1 MHIVAFVI
9 IVLCSSI
16 VGHAQQVD
24 SRITLNDRISTYMP
38 VMQPRP
44 CSVWLT
50 KWGASADD
58 VKAAAKRIG
67 LQLADSTP
75 LFDADAMIYIYTEPD
90 AEIYYSFSVISGT
103 YSIFT
108 CTMSYNEVAHAEE
121 RFDEATNDLKAHWGT
136 DGTVTASTAQCDQT
150 KKNVKIEVGKS
161 ARIVTFT
168 IESTN

>member
-24 SRITLNDRISTYMP
+24 SRITLNDRISKYMP

-50 KWGASADD
+50 MWGASADEI
-58 VKAAAKRIG
+58 KAEAKRIG

-75 LFDADAMIYIYTEPD
+75 LVDADAMIYIFTEPD
-90 AEIYYSFSVISGT
+90 AEIYYSFSVINGS
-103 YSIFT
+103 YNLFT
-108 CTMSYNEVAHAEE
+108 CTMSYNEDAHAEE
-121 RFDEATNDLKAHWGT
+121 RFVGATRDLQAHWGG
-136 DGTVTASTAQCDQT
+136 DDTVSTATALCDQT

-161 ARIVTFT
+161 RRIVTFT
-168 IESTN
+168 IESMN